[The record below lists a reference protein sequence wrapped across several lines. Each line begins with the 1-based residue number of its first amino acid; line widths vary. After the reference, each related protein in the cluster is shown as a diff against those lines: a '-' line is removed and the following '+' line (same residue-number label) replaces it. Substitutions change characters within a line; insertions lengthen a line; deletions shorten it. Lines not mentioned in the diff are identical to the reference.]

1 MEVNKK
7 QLADIFGASIR
18 TIQNWQEQGM
28 PVLRGGGKGNEV
40 LYDSAAVINGM
51 PKGMLKLRTKSCA
64 GRLKNC
70 ARPARQISSQ
80 GLLSTN
86 AIDLRVRRP
95 THRN

>member
-40 LYDSAAVINGM
+40 LYDSADVIKWYAERDAEIEN
-51 PKGMLKLRTKSCA
+51 SCA

-70 ARPARQISSQ
+70 DRPARQISSQ

-95 THRN
+95 THRS

>member
-70 ARPARQISSQ
+70 GWPARQIFTPEH
-80 GLLSTN
+80 LNLS
-86 AIDLRVRRP
+86 AIA
-95 THRN
+95 